1 EKIAA
6 EKKMAKEKLRVS
18 MQKDNSYNNF
28 LNGLQRKKTMD
39 VILSKL
45 TIKEVLVDRNELD
58 TPS

>member
-1 EKIAA
+1 
-6 EKKMAKEKLRVS
+6 

-58 TPS
+58 TAP